1 MNTHITQ
8 NIDGLHY
15 LEEIKSQIIELHG
28 SVFNASCLNCLKKY
42 DPATFYKSK
51 VKELGSTSCTSC
63 NDGYVKTSTI
73 SFGQKLDEQQIKKAT
88 LASRRCDLFICLGT
102 SLKVSP
108 ANQFP
113 QKAKARDVN
122 LVIINREPTPLDA
135 IADLVIYD
143 DLDSI
148 YEKIK

>member
-1 MNTHITQ
+1 M
-8 NIDGLHY
+8 
-15 LEEIKSQIIELHG
+15 
-28 SVFNASCLNCLKKY
+28 
-42 DPATFYKSK
+42 
-51 VKELGSTSCTSC
+51 
-63 NDGYVKTSTI
+63 
-73 SFGQKLDEQQIKKAT
+73 
-88 LASRRCDLFICLGT
+88 ASRRCDLFICLGT

-113 QKAKARDVN
+113 QKAQAEDAN

-143 DLDSI
+143 ELDSI